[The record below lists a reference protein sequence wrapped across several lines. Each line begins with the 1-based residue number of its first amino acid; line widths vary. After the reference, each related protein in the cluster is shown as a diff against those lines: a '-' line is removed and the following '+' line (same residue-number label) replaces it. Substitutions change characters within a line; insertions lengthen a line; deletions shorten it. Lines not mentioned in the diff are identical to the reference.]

1 MKLKYYLRGLGTG
14 MVVTALIL
22 GISGSFS
29 DKGTMTDEEIRARA
43 KELGLVERTTL
54 SEAVMQAEENEDIIL
69 PEESKTEILSEEP
82 ESTEEASEENLESE
96 QETDKQEADEQAN
109 DKQETGEQ
117 EAVREEE
124 ASPEENAPFGMPAE
138 AGTVSLQIIR
148 GDSSV
153 SVSKRME
160 ELGLI
165 DDASAYDRY
174 LCQNGYDKKIRTG
187 TYEIPVN
194 ATQEEIARMITGN

>member
-14 MVVTALIL
+14 MAVTALII

-54 SEAVMQAEENEDIIL
+54 SESVVQPEESVTEIL

-82 ESTEEASEENLESE
+82 ESTEEAFDENLESE
-96 QETDKQEADEQAN
+96 QETDKPEADEQEN
-109 DKQETGEQ
+109 DEQ

-124 ASPEENAPFGMPAE
+124 ALPEEDAPFGMPAE
-138 AGTVSLQIIR
+138 AGTVSLQIVR

-153 SVSKRME
+153 SVSERLE
-160 ELGLI
+160 EVGLI

-194 ATQEEIARMITGN
+194 ATQDEIARMITGN

>member
-1 MKLKYYLRGLGTG
+1 M
-14 MVVTALIL
+14 
-22 GISGSFS
+22 
-29 DKGTMTDEEIRARA
+29 
-43 KELGLVERTTL
+43 
-54 SEAVMQAEENEDIIL
+54 
-69 PEESKTEILSEEP
+69 LSEEP

>member
-1 MKLKYYLRGLGTG
+1 MNKARRNKLGKAFDL
-14 MVVTALIL
+14 VN
-22 GISGSFS
+22 S
-29 DKGTMTDEEIRARA
+29 A
-43 KELGLVERTTL
+43 KE
-54 SEAVMQAEENEDIIL
+54 IL
-69 PEESKTEILSEEP
+69 
-82 ESTEEASEENLESE
+82 
-96 QETDKQEADEQAN
+96 
-109 DKQETGEQ
+109 